1 MNFLKI
7 LLAIIVVLL
16 IGGGIYYYTLITGF
30 KKLIQFEQRIKKDPN
45 DALIK
50 QYMIQYKKTFF
61 PKRDEILRSRVKFY
75 QAIKASPQV
84 SYETKKEL
92 RHFFEKEGV
101 NLLMTN
107 KKTED
112 VGFIESEE

>member
-107 KKTED
+107 KANDED
-112 VGFIESEE
+112 LNDIEA